1 MSHVRAA
8 NARIGR
14 FCIDK
19 SMITTLTQR
28 FSVCIDYMCRFA
40 EYSLIVHLSIMSSD
54 AGSHIVPLKLVD
66 R

>member
-19 SMITTLTQR
+19 PWIRTLIQR
-28 FSVCIDYMCRFA
+28 FSVCIDYIA
-40 EYSLIVHLSIMSSD
+40 DLQTSLIVHLSIMSSD
-54 AGSHIVPLKLVD
+54 AGSHIAPLKLVD